1 MKISLIGGYLSG
13 TGGVET
19 VIKTLSKYLFNNGHS
34 VELFILGDEPLV
46 EWENGILTNYMGIYK
61 RNKRMQFLRKY
72 FYYKESLEKY
82 FEESSAKAFIFFDP
96 IFIFPARAAMNKL
109 NSDNRPLIAW
119 PHSSL
124 MKNEKDLIRKIKLK
138 NILLK
143 ESLKKADAYFAICNG
158 VYNQILNITGES
170 KNVFTIY
177 NPIEISTTLTIA
189 RAAEKFKLLYV
200 GRLEDNVKR
209 ISWILKA
216 LNISKSKNW
225 ILDIFGDGP
234 DRKKLVKLSKEL
246 GISKK
251 VNWHGFC
258 KNPWEKISSASIL
271 INTSRFEGFPMSVI
285 EAMKYGIPVLSSNCP
300 VGPNEIVINNVN
312 GWLFNYQSFDSFS
325 YILNGILVGRIKLPI
340 RKVIIESVKK
350 YDLFYACDKFLKTIE
365 LLISKS

>member
-19 VIKTLSKYLFNNGHS
+19 VIKILSKYLVNNGHS
-34 VELFILGDEPLV
+34 VELFILGDKPLV
-46 EWENGILTNYMGIYK
+46 EWESGILTNYMGIYK
-61 RNKRMQFLRKY
+61 RNKRMQFLRNY
-72 FYYKESLEKY
+72 FYYKESLKKY
-82 FEESSAKAFIFFDP
+82 FEKSLAKAFVFFDP

-124 MKNEKDLIRKIKLK
+124 TRNRTNKNINLK
-138 NILLK
+138 NILLIK
-143 ESLKKADAYFAICNG
+143 SLKKADAYFAICNG

-170 KNVFTIY
+170 KNIYIIY
-177 NPIEISTTLTIA
+177 NPVEISTTKIIA
-189 RAAEKFKLLYV
+189 RETEKFKLLYI
-200 GRLEDNVKR
+200 GRLEDKVKR
-209 ISWILKA
+209 IAWILRA
-216 LNISKSKNW
+216 LNASKSKNW

-234 DRKKLVKLSKEL
+234 DKNKLVKLSKEL
-246 GISKK
+246 GISGK

-271 INTSRFEGFPMSVI
+271 INTSRFEGFGMTII

-300 VGPNEIVINNVN
+300 VGPSEIVINNVN
-312 GWLFNYQSFDSFS
+312 GWLFNYQNFDGFS
-325 YILNGILVGRIKLPI
+325 YILNEILVGRIKLPN

-350 YDLFYACDKFLKTIE
+350 FDSFYACDKFLKTIE
-365 LLISKS
+365 LLINKS